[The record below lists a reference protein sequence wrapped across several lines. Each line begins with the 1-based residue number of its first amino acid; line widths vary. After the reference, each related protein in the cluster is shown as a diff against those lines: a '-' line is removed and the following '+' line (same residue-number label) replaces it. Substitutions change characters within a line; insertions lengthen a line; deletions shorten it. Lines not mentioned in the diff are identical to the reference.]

1 MPSAPSPT
9 QHHHLAA
16 WLDTDPAERAIH
28 FGGSVTV
35 YEAKACV
42 LRRRD
47 TPSVRAM
54 LHLFPADPDLTKLL
68 P

>member
-1 MPSAPSPT
+1 
-9 QHHHLAA
+9 
-16 WLDTDPAERAIH
+16 LDTDPAERAIH

-35 YEAKACV
+35 SEAKACV